1 MKKKT
6 EKKSGKIING
16 ILYTLLGIILIINL
30 FILFQA
36 KTNDDKVPAI
46 FGYKPFIVMSGSM
59 ESEIWTGDLIFVKK
73 VDGNSLE
80 VNDIV
85 AFRTEDNAVVTHRIV
100 KKYNAAEVKY
110 ATKGDNNDS
119 DDVDLV
125 NASDIEGKY
134 VGRIPKVGS
143 WLLFISKPIGMVI
156 AVLVAVVIIFIYA
169 FTNILQENNHKSK
182 EDEAYRKEFEEFK
195 KNNPHKE

>member
-1 MKKKT
+1 MKKKQ
-6 EKKSGKIING
+6 EKKSSKIING
-16 ILYTLLGIILIINL
+16 ILYTLLAIVLLVNL

-36 KTNDDKVPAI
+36 KSNDDKVPAI

-59 ESEIWTGDLIFVKK
+59 ESEIWRGDLIFVKT
-73 VDGNSLE
+73 VDGTSLE
-80 VNDIV
+80 ENDVI

-100 KKYNAAEVKY
+100 KKYNTDPVKY

-119 DDVDLV
+119 NDTELVDADEV
-125 NASDIEGKY
+125 EGKY
-134 VGRIPKVGS
+134 VGRIPKVGN

-156 AVLVAVVIIFIYA
+156 SVLIAIVIIFIYA
-169 FTNILQENNHKSK
+169 FANMAEDKKAKDK

-195 KNNPHKE
+195 KNNPHKN